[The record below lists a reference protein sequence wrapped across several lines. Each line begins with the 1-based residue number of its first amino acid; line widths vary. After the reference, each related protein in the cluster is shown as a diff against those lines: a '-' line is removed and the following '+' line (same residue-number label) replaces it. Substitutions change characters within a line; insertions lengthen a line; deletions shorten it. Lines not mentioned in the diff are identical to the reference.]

1 MRKSLIILAFMILS
15 ALPTLAQ
22 IDLHSHAITKDYL
35 DYIKANGA
43 EMDEGFPIPAWDVE
57 QHIAF
62 MDKAGIQT
70 AVLTMPA
77 PQPWFGDA
85 KASAS
90 VCRSYNEECAALKAR
105 YPGRFMFCAA
115 LPLPDVPHALEEA
128 RYALEV
134 LGADGVKLATN
145 SYGQYLA
152 DPVFY
157 KGSPVSFVNRAFP
170 GTDLYKPKDMPKEI
184 DFLLISHDHW
194 DHLDYQT
201 VIELKGRVKKV
212 VCPLGVGENF
222 EYWGYDKRQ
231 LIELDWY
238 ESATFDSLTFH
249 CLPTQHFSGRGFW
262 KSKTMPASWLME
274 SPLRRVFF
282 SGDGGYSSRFKHIGE
297 QFPDIDLAIMENGQ
311 YDANWSQIHT
321 MPEQLGQAVA
331 ELGAKRFVTVHH
343 SKFCL
348 SNHPW
353 DEPRQNERKA
363 AEQFGLQLVTCQ
375 IGELVEL

>member
-1 MRKSLIILAFMILS
+1 
-15 ALPTLAQ
+15 
-22 IDLHSHAITKDYL
+22 
-35 DYIKANGA
+35 
-43 EMDEGFPIPAWDVE
+43 
-57 QHIAF
+57 
-62 MDKAGIQT
+62 
-70 AVLTMPA
+70 
-77 PQPWFGDA
+77 
-85 KASAS
+85 
-90 VCRSYNEECAALKAR
+90 
-105 YPGRFMFCAA
+105 
-115 LPLPDVPHALEEA
+115 
-128 RYALEV
+128 
-134 LGADGVKLATN
+134 
-145 SYGQYLA
+145 
-152 DPVFY
+152 
-157 KGSPVSFVNRAFP
+157 
-170 GTDLYKPKDMPKEI
+170 MPKEI

-222 EYWGYDKRQ
+222 EYWGYDKQQ

-238 ESATFDSLTFH
+238 ESADSEDLTFH

-262 KSKTMPASWLME
+262 KAKTMPASWLME
-274 SPLRRVFF
+274 SPSRKVFF
-282 SGDGGYSSRFKHIGE
+282 SGDGGYSSRFKRFGE
-297 QFPDIDLAIMENGQ
+297 QFPSIDLAIMENGQ

-353 DEPRQNERKA
+353 DEPRKNERRA

-375 IGELVEL
+375 LGELFLFDCNFASKLV